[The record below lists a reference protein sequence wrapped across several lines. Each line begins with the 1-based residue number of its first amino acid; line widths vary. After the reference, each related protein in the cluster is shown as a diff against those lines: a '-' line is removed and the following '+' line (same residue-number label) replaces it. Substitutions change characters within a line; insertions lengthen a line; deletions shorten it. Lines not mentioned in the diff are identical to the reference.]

1 MLQAVLTSYRYKKQS
16 TGSLKRE
23 IKLKTYLCIILTV
36 AFLPI
41 PAHLRLA
48 HRLKL
53 LALSRVRQN
62 TSYWRHTTATAA
74 KFVGGDGRSNES
86 VVIKFRRNVVIV
98 ATIVLEE
105 ELL

>member
-1 MLQAVLTSYRYKKQS
+1 MKQS
-16 TGSLKRE
+16 TGSLKCE

-62 TSYWRHTTATAA
+62 TSSWRHTTAAAA
-74 KFVGGDGRSNES
+74 KFVGDGRSNES
-86 VVIKFRRNVVIV
+86 VVMMFRQNVVIV
-98 ATIVLEE
+98 AIVLEE

>member
-1 MLQAVLTSYRYKKQS
+1 MKQS
-16 TGSLKRE
+16 TGSLKCE

-62 TSYWRHTTATAA
+62 TSSWRHTTAAA
-74 KFVGGDGRSNES
+74 KFVGDGRSNES
-86 VVIKFRRNVVIV
+86 VVMMFRRNVVIV
-98 ATIVLEE
+98 AIVLEE